1 MWANMDENNE
11 KIRKGKEQK
20 IEEKILEENLEENI
34 ESRSV
39 NWYQSPYD
47 YLNRSPSRF

>member
-1 MWANMDENNE
+1 MDENNE

-34 ESRSV
+34 EIEEITINNPVKYEKSQ
-39 NWYQSPYD
+39 NTKCTYI
-47 YLNRSPSRF
+47 